1 MTSRLVSP
9 IPAEGHPF
17 RITQIFFLSIRV
29 TRSPT
34 IPGPVQGLPLTVEIA
49 YSPPEPGQSHGVL
62 LRLRS
67 DKAETQPL
75 RIQVVAS
82 GLFDYLGEGQP
93 TDDELNHFLNDF
105 LLAAM
110 TARVIQVIGS
120 LTAEMGMPPVWVDM
134 PRGFGVDI
142 TSLRSSAEKKEGNS
156 AEQAKPEA
164 TENAA

>member
-1 MTSRLVSP
+1 
-9 IPAEGHPF
+9 
-17 RITQIFFLSIRV
+17 
-29 TRSPT
+29 
-34 IPGPVQGLPLTVEIA
+34 
-49 YSPPEPGQSHGVL
+49 
-62 LRLRS
+62 
-67 DKAETQPL
+67 L